1 MNELFIGGGGYDG
14 ITYIGALEYIHKN
27 KLLDLKRFYGCSIG
41 SLIGVLYSSG
51 CNPLEM
57 LTLFLEENIKD
68 VVNYDINNI
77 DKKCILDDSLLEKL
91 ASMINKYHNEN
102 ITFLEFY
109 ESTKID
115 INIYA
120 TNITKNEYFTF
131 NKENTPKV
139 RVKDAIK
146 ASMSIPFLFRPVEID
161 GELYIDGCCKNIFGS
176 PPDNH
181 FILGYAIIGVSKK
194 NDYVLSVLKSMIKID
209 KPSCTF
215 LIECNKLVDIYEY
228 GNLKTKNN
236 LKIFDMYKAGINF
249 SKTVLPIGIH
259 GF

>member
-14 ITYIGALEYIHKN
+14 INYIGALEYIHKN
-27 KLLDLKRFYGCSIG
+27 NLLDLKRFYGCSIG

-51 CNPLEM
+51 CNPLDM
-57 LTLFLEENIKD
+57 LSFFLEENIKD

-91 ASMINKYHNEN
+91 ASILEKYHDEN
-102 ITFLEFY
+102 ITFLEFFNK
-109 ESTKID
+109 TGVD

-120 TNITKNEYFTF
+120 TNITKNNYSIL
-131 NKENTPKV
+131 NKENNPKV

-161 GELYIDGCCKNIFGS
+161 GELFIDGCCKNIFGS
-176 PPDNH
+176 PPDNR
-181 FILGYAIIGVSKK
+181 FILGYAIIGVSKN
-194 NDYVLSVLKSMIKID
+194 NDYILKVLRSMVSIY
-209 KPSCTF
+209 KPRCNF
-215 LIECNKLVDIYEY
+215 LIECNKLTDIYEY

-236 LKIFDMYKAGINF
+236 LKIFHMYKSGINF
-249 SKTVLPIGIH
+249 CKSKLPIGIH